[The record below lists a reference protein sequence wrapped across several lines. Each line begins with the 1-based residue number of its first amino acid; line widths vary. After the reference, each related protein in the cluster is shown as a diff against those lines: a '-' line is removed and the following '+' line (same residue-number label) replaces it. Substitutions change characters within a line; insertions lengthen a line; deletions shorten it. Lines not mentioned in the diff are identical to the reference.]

1 MTTSAITTNTAVLLT
16 PEADIVPITLP
27 VDGRDRLTVM
37 YSVIRCRNVDVVA
50 LTSRLDMWVDDEG
63 MYNHPVN
70 PVATFLAARHGFTWQ
85 KYHGPVLLT
94 GGADDEGETLP
105 LTVDQVRA
113 LLTSLGDIAG

>member
-27 VDGRDRLTVM
+27 VDGDDRLTVM
-37 YSVIRCRNVDVVA
+37 RAVIRCDRVDAVA
-50 LTSRLDMWVDDEG
+50 LTSRLDMWLDDEG
-63 MYNHPVN
+63 LYNHPVN
-70 PVATFLAARHGFTWQ
+70 KLATYLAVRHGFIWQ

-94 GGADDEGETLP
+94 GGADHEGDTLP